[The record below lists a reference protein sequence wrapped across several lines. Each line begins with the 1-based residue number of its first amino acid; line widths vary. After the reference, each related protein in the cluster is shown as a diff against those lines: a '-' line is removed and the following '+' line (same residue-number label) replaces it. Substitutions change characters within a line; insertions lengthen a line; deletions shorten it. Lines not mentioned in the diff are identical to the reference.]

1 MDRHG
6 GRDPGFHL
14 KRGLVLVAA
23 LAVAVAAGLGLY
35 ADFGKLGDE
44 LASFR
49 WELFPLALALTALNY
64 LLRFWRWQ
72 VYLARLEIEVPTG
85 RSFAIFVAGLSG
97 TITPAKLGEV
107 LKCALLKRSFGVPVR
122 RSVPIVLAERVTD
135 ASGVVVLAVAAGAG
149 TNRWPLLVL
158 ALAGVAVIVL
168 VVRSPLLGRFARL
181 GEAPGAARTLLE
193 TRLLVGM
200 TALSAVSWFCECLAA
215 YVCVRGLR
223 LDLSLGDTVVVFSLG
238 SLAGALSFLPGGLG
252 VAETS
257 MTGLMRVLG
266 DVPKAGAAAATV
278 LIRLATLWFAVA
290 LGLVGLAVEA
300 WLYRRQPVRRSSM
313 R

>member
-1 MDRHG
+1 MRS
-6 GRDPGFHL
+6 RQSAL
-14 KRGLVLVAA
+14 RAIVLVAA
-23 LAVAVAAGLGLY
+23 LVAVVALGLGLY
-35 ADFGKLGDE
+35 ADFGRLGDE

-72 VYLARLEIEVPTG
+72 RYLARLEIEVPTG
-85 RSFAIFVAGLSG
+85 RSFAIFLAGLSG

-107 LKCALLKRSFGVPVR
+107 LKCGLLKRSFGVPVR

-149 TNRWPLLVL
+149 ANRWPLLAL
-158 ALAGVAVIVL
+158 ALAGVAAIVL
-168 VVRSPLLGRFARL
+168 VVRSPLLERFSRL
-181 GEAPGAARTLLE
+181 GEAPEAARALLE
-193 TRLLVGM
+193 TPLLLGM
-200 TALSAVSWFCECLAA
+200 TALSAVSWFFECLAA

-223 LDLSLGDTVVVFSLG
+223 LDLSLVDTVVVFSLG

-252 VAETS
+252 VAEGS
-257 MTGLMRVLG
+257 MTGLIQVLG
-266 DVPKAGAAAATV
+266 DVPRAAAVAATV

-290 LGLVGLAVEA
+290 LGLVGLAVEE
-300 WLYRRQPVRRSSM
+300 WQYRSQRRREASGLG
-313 R
+313 

>member
-1 MDRHG
+1 MRS
-6 GRDPGFHL
+6 RTNAL
-14 KRGLVLVAA
+14 RGIVLVAA
-23 LAVAVAAGLGLY
+23 LAAVVVLGLGLY
-35 ADFGKLGDE
+35 ADFGRLGDE

-72 VYLARLEIEVPTG
+72 RYLARLEIEVPTG

-149 TNRWPLLVL
+149 ANRWPLLVL
-158 ALAGVAVIVL
+158 ALAGVAAIVL
-168 VVRSPLLGRFARL
+168 VVRSPLLERFSRL
-181 GEAPGAARTLLE
+181 GEAPETARALLE
-193 TRLLVGM
+193 TRLLLGM
-200 TALSAVSWFCECLAA
+200 TALSAVSWFFECLAA

-223 LDLSLGDTVVVFSLG
+223 LDLSLVDTVVVFSLG

-252 VAETS
+252 VAEGS
-257 MTGLMRVLG
+257 MTGLIQVLG
-266 DVPKAGAAAATV
+266 DVPKAAAVAATV

-290 LGLVGLAVEA
+290 LGLVGLAVEE
-300 WLYRRQPVRRSSM
+300 WQYRLQRRREASGLG
-313 R
+313 